1 MRFGTTSYFLGLVK
15 LTGNFQTYYTRGKKS
30 RVVFCETRLAP
41 ARPKSRK
48 QKPLTRIVIYFF
60 GALGN
65 QAEAYY
71 QPGDYVL
78 VQGRLKLFK
87 KQPNSNLL
95 NNGVY
100 PTKEYHLNVIKLSLI
115 QRFNR

>member
-30 RVVFCETRLAP
+30 RVIFCETRLAP
-41 ARPKSRK
+41 ARPKSQKR
-48 QKPLTRIVIYFF
+48 KPLPRIIIYFF

-65 QAEAYY
+65 QVESNY
-71 QPGDYVL
+71 QKGDYVV

-87 KQPNSNLL
+87 KQPPFPPLD
-95 NNGVY
+95 GRVY
-100 PTKEYHLNVIKLSLI
+100 PTKEYHLNVVKMSFIRRLE
-115 QRFNR
+115 

>member
-30 RVVFCETRLAP
+30 RVIFWETRLAP

-48 QKPLTRIVIYFF
+48 RKPLTRVIIYFF

-65 QAEAYY
+65 QVETYY

-87 KQPNSNLL
+87 KQPNPSQLDRIR
-95 NNGVY
+95 Y
-100 PTKEYHLNVIKLSLI
+100 PTKEYHLNVIKMSLI
-115 QRFNR
+115 QRF

>member
-15 LTGNFQTYYTRGKKS
+15 LTGNCQTYYTRGKKS
-30 RVVFCETRLAP
+30 RVIFWETRLAP
-41 ARPKSRK
+41 ARPKSKKR
-48 QKPLTRIVIYFF
+48 KPLTRVIIYFF

-65 QAEAYY
+65 QAETYY

-87 KQPNSNLL
+87 KQPNTSQFNVP
-95 NNGVY
+95 GY
-100 PTKEYHLNVIKLSLI
+100 PTKEYHLNVIKMSLI
-115 QRFNR
+115 QRS